1 MSFLNIKFN
10 SSSYVHTVCPQI
22 YCDMTIDEGGWTLVW
37 QHTYMKY
44 KPLNP
49 IMYYYSKS
57 YRSCVKNASHEDWC
71 NVPNKARFNPSEQMI
86 VAYHKGIVVY
96 AYKGDFNYNID
107 HYWNGAVLHNA
118 RKVMDKCTINVGIPP
133 APSVHYTGIF
143 GLNFDKV
150 SPTNFYRN
158 CDTYYQGSTLV
169 NPKECRWHDCLLP
182 SSISNKKTQ
191 TAMTMEIFVR

>member
-57 YRSCVKNASHEDWC
+57 YRSCVKMLLMKIGAMFLIKLAST
-71 NVPNKARFNPSEQMI
+71 P
-86 VAYHKGIVVY
+86 
-96 AYKGDFNYNID
+96 
-107 HYWNGAVLHNA
+107 
-118 RKVMDKCTINVGIPP
+118 
-133 APSVHYTGIF
+133 
-143 GLNFDKV
+143 
-150 SPTNFYRN
+150 
-158 CDTYYQGSTLV
+158 V
-169 NPKECRWHDCLLP
+169 NR
-182 SSISNKKTQ
+182 
-191 TAMTMEIFVR
+191 